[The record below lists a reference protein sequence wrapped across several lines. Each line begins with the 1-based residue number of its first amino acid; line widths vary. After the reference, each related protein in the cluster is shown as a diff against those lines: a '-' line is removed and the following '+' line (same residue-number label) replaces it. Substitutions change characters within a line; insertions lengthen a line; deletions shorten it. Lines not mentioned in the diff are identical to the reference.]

1 MTVLLEVT
9 HLNFPE
15 AIKNFLGAHPH
26 FVSLW
31 RHDLIE
37 LFHILRF
44 GLLRSSWS
52 SPSEQP
58 AVPMFRHIPP
68 YKGLLRWDPKSSS
81 LDSILVFVH
90 NHGDLRGSAHVSR
103 LDGPV
108 VGGWLAT
115 ESSILSLLH
124 RFVESNHLAAE
135 SLGQLGPRAA
145 SAGSR
150 KGFYIDVHTNW
161 EMVSLSI
168 LSLSILI
175 TWSKHILY

>member
-81 LDSILVFVH
+81 LDSIHLYPSICSQPWWLKGIRPCFEI
-90 NHGDLRGSAHVSR
+90 GWT
-103 LDGPV
+103 
-108 VGGWLAT
+108 GGWRLVGDRIKHLV
-115 ESSILSLLH
+115 SSSSL
-124 RFVESNHLAAE
+124 RWVEPPGCGKLGAAWAKGCKCWVPE
-135 SLGQLGPRAA
+135 RVLYRCSHQLGNGQPKH
-145 SAGSR
+145 SEPEHS
-150 KGFYIDVHTNW
+150 YH
-161 EMVSLSI
+161 MV
-168 LSLSILI
+168 
-175 TWSKHILY
+175 